1 MKYRILLAD
10 DHALFRQA
18 LRMSLEQN
26 PGMTIVAEARD
37 GDGVIE
43 AARNARPD
51 VICLDTTMPGP
62 SCPTTIRQLLEIDP
76 ALKII
81 AISAH
86 PDLFRVARM
95 IKAGALGYVTKMDIA
110 KQLPPAI
117 VSASQNQ
124 LYFSSDLCIRDV
136 ADLAPYATAD

>member
-1 MKYRILLAD
+1 MTYRILLAD
-10 DHALFRQA
+10 DHGLFRQA
-18 LRMSLEQN
+18 LRIALEQT
-26 PGMTIVAEARD
+26 PGMSIVAEA
-37 GDGVIE
+37 GNGEEVIT
-43 AARNARPD
+43 AARDARPD

-62 SCPTTIRQLLEIDP
+62 SCPETIRQLLEIDP
-76 ALKII
+76 AMKII

-117 VSASQNQ
+117 VRASQNQ
-124 LYFSSDLCIRDV
+124 RYFSSDLYIRDV
-136 ADLAPYATAD
+136 ADLAPYETAD